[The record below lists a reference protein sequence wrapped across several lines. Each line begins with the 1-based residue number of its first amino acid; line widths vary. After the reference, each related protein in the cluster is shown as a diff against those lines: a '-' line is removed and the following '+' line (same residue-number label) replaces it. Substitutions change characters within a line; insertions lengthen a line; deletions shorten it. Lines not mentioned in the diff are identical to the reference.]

1 VKKPRGP
8 RTRQLHEQQDAE
20 LARLH
25 RVCRELAIEEA
36 ARIEAENIAITALL
50 RPHREEARR

>member
-1 VKKPRGP
+1 MKKPHGP
-8 RTRQLHEQQDAE
+8 RTRSMHEQKDRE
-20 LARLH
+20 LERLH

-50 RPHREEARR
+50 RPAREEARR